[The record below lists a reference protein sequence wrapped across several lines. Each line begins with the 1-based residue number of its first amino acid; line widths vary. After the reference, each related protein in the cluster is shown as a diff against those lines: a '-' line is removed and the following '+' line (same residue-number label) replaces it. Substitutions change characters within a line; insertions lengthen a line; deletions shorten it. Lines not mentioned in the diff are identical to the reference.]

1 MESRLEW
8 LRKKLKEKEFD
19 AIFVS
24 TPENRRYMSGFAGSS
39 GYLLIS
45 QKDALLATDFRYYE
59 QVGRQSPNYK
69 LVKITGPLDT
79 WLTGALSDLKAKRVA
94 FEANNVSVSFFNLIK
109 STLDKMPAD
118 SRPEF
123 VPSSDIVED
132 LRIVKEPSE
141 RVLLQRAIDIADA
154 SFTYVAAEKLK
165 PGITEK
171 QVAWELEKHMRELG
185 AEGPSFD
192 TIIASGAN
200 AALPHHHPTD
210 KPIQRGESIVID
222 MGAKYEGYCSDLSR
236 TVTIG
241 KPDAQFRKIYDIV
254 LGAQLTAIA
263 AVNSSMTGG
272 DCDALARKV
281 IEDAGYGPQ
290 FGHGTGHGVGL
301 EIHENPRVSK
311 NSKSKLGDGMF
322 FTVEPGIYIEGWG
335 GVRIEDIVMM
345 ENGKAI
351 DLSHAHKKEL
361 IGA

>member
-1 MESRLEW
+1 MDSRLER
-8 LRKKLKEKEFD
+8 LRKKLKEKALD

-24 TPENRRYMSGFAGSS
+24 TPENRRYLSGFAGSS
-39 GYLLIS
+39 GYLMID
-45 QKDALLATDFRYYE
+45 QKEALLATDFRYYE

-79 WLTGALSDLKAKRVA
+79 WLVGSLNDLKAKRVG
-94 FEANNVSVSFFNLIK
+94 FESENVSVSFFNLIK
-109 STLDKMPAD
+109 ATLDKMPAE

-123 VPSSDIVED
+123 VPTSGIVED

-141 RVLLQRAIDIADA
+141 ALLLQRAIDIADE

-171 QVAWELEKHMRELG
+171 QVAWEIEKRMRELG

-192 TIIASGAN
+192 TIIASGPN

-210 KPIQRGESIVID
+210 KVIQKGESIVID

-236 TVTIG
+236 TVIIG

-254 LGAQLTAIA
+254 LGAQMTAIA
-263 AVNSSMTGG
+263 AVNDTMTGG
-272 DCDALARKV
+272 DCDQLARKV

-311 NSKSKLGDGMF
+311 NSKSKLEDGMF

-335 GVRIEDIVMM
+335 GVRIEDIVKM
-345 ENGKAI
+345 ENGKAV
-351 DLSHAHKKEL
+351 DCSHAHKKDL
-361 IGA
+361 IGV

>member
-1 MESRLEW
+1 MDSRLER
-8 LRKKLKEKEFD
+8 LRKNLKEKDLD

-24 TPENRRYMSGFAGSS
+24 TPENRRYLSGFAGSS
-39 GYLLIS
+39 GYLLIN
-45 QKDALLATDFRYYE
+45 QKEALLATDFRYYE

-79 WLTGALSDLKAKRVA
+79 WLTGALSDLKAKRVG
-94 FEANNVSVSFFNLIK
+94 FESDNVSVSFFNLIK
-109 STLDKMPAD
+109 TTLEKMPAD
-118 SRPEF
+118 SRSEF
-123 VPSSDIVED
+123 VPTSGIVED

-141 RVLLQRAIDIADA
+141 AILLQKAIDIADQA
-154 SFTYVAAEKLK
+154 FTYVAAEKLK

-171 QVAWELEKHMRELG
+171 QVAWELEKKMRELG

-192 TIIASGAN
+192 TIIASGPN

-210 KPIQRGESIVID
+210 KQIQKGESIVID

-236 TVTIG
+236 TVIIG

-263 AVNSSMTGG
+263 AVNDTMTGG

-311 NSKSKLGDGMF
+311 NSKSKLEDGMF

-335 GVRIEDIVMM
+335 GVRIEDIVKM
-345 ENGKAI
+345 ENGKAV
-351 DLSHAHKKEL
+351 DLSHAHKKDL